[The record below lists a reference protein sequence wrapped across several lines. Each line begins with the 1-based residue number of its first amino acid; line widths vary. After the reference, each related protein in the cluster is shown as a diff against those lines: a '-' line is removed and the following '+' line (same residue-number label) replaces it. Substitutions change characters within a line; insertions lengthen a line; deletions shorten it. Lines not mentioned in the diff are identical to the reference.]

1 MDILKQILG
10 ESLTSVYAAVTKGS
24 SLNVLDQ
31 TFIRSGVYT
40 LASIPGMDFQT
51 VKNLILTPAGLGLAT
66 NNILHV
72 LTSYYAFKKLP
83 VGMSILLF
91 YTYPIFYL
99 LLSGS
104 EINWKIWGLIA
115 LCMFGIFIIYNDSRQ
130 NRELATNGHYSF
142 NTLGVISI
150 IIAALTEAVT
160 FHLVN
165 KINTE
170 SNSNE
175 MFLSYYLTTLV
186 TLPFITLGV
195 FKEAGLKV
203 GLFNLFLGYTGY
215 NFLYTAVKKLPPVV
229 YTLVS
234 YVGVVVS
241 FLIGK
246 FFFGETYSNISWV
259 GVGII
264 LSSILGIR
272 SVANI
277 NI

>member
-10 ESLTSVYAAVTKGS
+10 ESLTSAYAGVTKGS

-40 LASIPGMDFQT
+40 LASIPNMDFET
-51 VKNLILTPAGLGLAT
+51 VKKLILSPSGLGLAF
-66 NNILHV
+66 NNIIHV
-72 LTSYYAFKKLP
+72 LTSYYAFKTLP
-83 VGMSILLF
+83 VGISILLF

-99 LLSGS
+99 LLSGT
-104 EINWKIWGLIA
+104 EITWKIWGLIG
-115 LCMFGIFIIYNDSRQ
+115 LCMVGIFIIY
-130 NRELATNGHYSF
+130 YSKE
-142 NTLGVISI
+142 NYTLGILGIISI
-150 IIAALTEAVT
+150 FVAALTEAIT

-165 KINTE
+165 KINTS

-175 MFLSYYLTTLV
+175 MFLTYYLTSLV
-186 TLPFITLGV
+186 TLPFITKDV
-195 FKEAGLKV
+195 FKKAGLKV

-234 YVGVVVS
+234 YVGVIVS
-241 FLIGK
+241 FLIGRI
-246 FFFGETYSNISWV
+246 FFGEKTGKMSWI

-264 LSSILGIR
+264 LASILGIR
-272 SVANI
+272 VVGDISV
-277 NI
+277 

>member
-1 MDILKQILG
+1 MDIIKQILG

-31 TFIRSGVYT
+31 TFIRSAVYT
-40 LASIPGMDFQT
+40 LASIPGMDFEL
-51 VKNLILTPAGLGLAT
+51 VKKLILSPNGLGLAF
-66 NNILHV
+66 NNIIHV
-72 LTSYYAFKKLP
+72 LTSYYAFKQLP

-104 EINWKIWGLIA
+104 EITWKIWGLIG
-115 LCMFGIFIIYNDSRQ
+115 LCMFGIFIIYNND
-130 NRELATNGHYSF
+130 LSF
-142 NTLGVISI
+142 NTLGIISI
-150 IIAALTEAVT
+150 IIAALTEAIT

-165 KINTE
+165 KINTD

-175 MFLSYYLTTLV
+175 MFLTYYLTTLV

-203 GLFNLFLGYTGY
+203 GLFNLLLGYTGY
-215 NFLYTAVKKLPPVV
+215 NLLYTAVKKLPPVI

-234 YVGVVVS
+234 YVGIIVS

-246 FFFGETYSNISWV
+246 FFFGETHGNMSWI

-272 SVANI
+272 VVGDISI
-277 NI
+277 

>member
-1 MDILKQILG
+1 MDIIKQILG

-40 LASIPGMDFQT
+40 LASLPGLDFQT

-72 LTSYYAFKKLP
+72 LSSYFAFKKLP

-99 LLSGS
+99 LLSGTD
-104 EINWKIWGLIA
+104 INRKIWGLIA
-115 LCMFGIFIIYNDSRQ
+115 LCMFGIFIIYND
-130 NRELATNGHYSF
+130 YSF
-142 NTLGVISI
+142 DTLGVISI

-175 MFLSYYLTTLV
+175 MFLTYYLTSIV

-203 GLFNLFLGYTGY
+203 GLFNLLFGYTGY

-234 YVGVVVS
+234 YVGVIVS

-272 SVANI
+272 SVANL